1 MHFSTITALATI
13 AFSAGQTL
21 AQIPPSCDQVFGN
34 VGNLTPPQVCDNRR
48 NPSVYVCAD
57 GTTVQRDVDVFNV
70 NTGSSGNFVSLICK
84 DDKRSTMSQCA
95 PNVSGALIMSGC
107 KNVIVQI
114 QHSR

>member
-13 AFSAGQTL
+13 AISAGQTL
-21 AQIPPSCDQVFGN
+21 AQLPPSCNQVFN
-34 VGNLTPPQVCDNRR
+34 IGNLTPPQVCDNRKD
-48 NPSVYVCAD
+48 PSVYVCAD

-70 NTGSSGNFVSLICK
+70 NTGSSGNFVSLVCK
-84 DDKRSTMSQCA
+84 ADKRNIMSQCA

-107 KNVIVQI
+107 KDVIVQV